1 MVLSFEV
8 SVITRDG
15 CCRMDKG
22 CWWPVSSE
30 QFSIPEPRLQ
40 SQLSMK
46 NSGVGRIDPRLFVNC
61 YRMELSIL

>member
-1 MVLSFEV
+1 
-8 SVITRDG
+8 
-15 CCRMDKG
+15 MDKG
-22 CWWPVSSE
+22 CWWPVGSE

-46 NSGVGRIDPRLFVNC
+46 NSGVGHIDPRLFVNC